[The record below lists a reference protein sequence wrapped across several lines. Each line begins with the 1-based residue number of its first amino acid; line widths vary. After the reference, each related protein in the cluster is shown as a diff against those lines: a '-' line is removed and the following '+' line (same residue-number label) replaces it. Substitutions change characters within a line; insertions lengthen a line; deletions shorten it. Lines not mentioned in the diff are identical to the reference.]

1 MAKAFNN
8 VKINTT
14 FTTATA
20 REQLTSGENLCTSLG
35 KINKYLADLDAG
47 AFASNGNILIN
58 SRFIINQRGTGKYT
72 APGYSLDGWK
82 IGTLREGSAPI
93 EVTRMSA
100 TTGTAHLKATA
111 VSTLYGDLTQYVE
124 NAALYGNKPLT
135 LSCWIGNT
143 VNNEHAFLEICAT
156 RNGTAWQTYST
167 ALKAGLNSITATV
180 QAGIKQLA
188 VRIRFSCENTTN
200 YLAVTWIK
208 LEAGSIVTPYIP
220 TPPAIDLAMCQR
232 YYQVRSAGNIA
243 EVDLRPT
250 MYKTP
255 TVTQR
260 TDGNYAYTAEL

>member
-1 MAKAFNN
+1 MAKTFNN
-8 VKINTT
+8 VKINTE
-14 FTTATA
+14 FTTATTRA
-20 REQLTSGENLCTSLG
+20 PLTSGENLCTSLG

-47 AFASNGNILIN
+47 AFTSNGNILLN
-58 SRFIINQRGTGKYT
+58 SRFILNQRGVGKYT
-72 APGYSLDGWK
+72 APGYSLDCWK
-82 IGTLREGSAPI
+82 TGTLREGNAPI

-124 NAALYGNKPLT
+124 NAALYGNRQLT
-135 LSCWIGNT
+135 ASCWIGNT
-143 VNNEHAFLEICAT
+143 VNNEHAYLEICST
-156 RNGTAWQTYST
+156 RNGTSWQTASA
-167 ALKAGLNSITATV
+167 ALKTGLNSVTATV

-200 YLAVTWIK
+200 YLSVTWIK
-208 LEAGSIVTPYIP
+208 LEVGSIVTPYIP
-220 TPPAIDLAMCQR
+220 THPAIDLAMCQR
-232 YYQVRSAGNIA
+232 YYQIHSTGDIA

-260 TDGNYAYTAEL
+260 TDGNYAYSAEL